1 MLTATERDALLGD
14 RDLALANLDHGDC
27 DAFIALYHR
36 TTERVR
42 VRLDGI
48 RAQALQ
54 AHDATDYDDAAQLCV
69 ALSYAF
75 HQRRRAHLGIQ
86 EVEPGQGQHTRT
98 AIVYP
103 LPDIL
108 AAVGRGDVAA
118 IEVAAMGVDS
128 ATGEEL
134 RSADLRLHPEAE
146 RALAAQHGTPESAEL
161 GLGLR
166 RALPDETVDELTRR
180 LSSDPST
187 PTRAEVAELLSA
199 VARYNDGHTP
209 PMLVSTAS

>member
-1 MLTATERDALLGD
+1 MAQVELEGLLARAARSLEPELRSRLAEAVLLESARAGYD
-14 RDLALANLDHGDC
+14 PLFVLALVSVESRFRLTVSSDRGASGLMQLKPSTFAWISAREP
-27 DAFIALYHR
+27 DAGG
-36 TTERVR
+36 E
-42 VRLDGI
+42 
-48 RAQALQ
+48 
-54 AHDATDYDDAAQLCV
+54 
-69 ALSYAF
+69 
-75 HQRRRAHLGIQ
+75 
-86 EVEPGQGQHTRT
+86 
-98 AIVYP
+98 
-103 LPDIL
+103 
-108 AAVGRGDVAA
+108 
-118 IEVAAMGVDS
+118 DS